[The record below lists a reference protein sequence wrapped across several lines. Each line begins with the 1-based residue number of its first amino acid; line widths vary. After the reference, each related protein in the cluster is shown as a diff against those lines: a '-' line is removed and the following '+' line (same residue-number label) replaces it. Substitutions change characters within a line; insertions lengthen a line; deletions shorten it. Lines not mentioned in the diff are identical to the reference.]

1 VVHDDSGPRL
11 PKGERRAATSPP
23 WPAAPSGS
31 RIWVQWPPMGQQNQA
46 AVEALVQE
54 LWGRMLE
61 LLGPKRTMAEVR
73 DLSVRATRL
82 LESHV
87 VEALASRKLRI
98 RNLPNLVPEGQGDEV
113 RGVRIRGRAETWFDL
128 FHPGSKLTTESAPVL
143 GEDGRIHMVTV
154 SRGTPARWRRAE
166 DQDLR
171 AEDLLD
177 YIRAVAF
184 AMDRN
189 RKADE
194 LGDLA
199 DRITAILRSARAD

>member
-1 VVHDDSGPRL
+1 VVRDGCGAWQAGEARRDMASPRW
-11 PKGERRAATSPP
+11 RAA
-23 WPAAPSGS
+23 PAGS
-31 RIWVQWPPMGQQNQA
+31 EISVQWPAMGQQNQA

-61 LLGPKRTMAEVR
+61 LLGPKRTMAEIR
-73 DLSVRATRL
+73 DQSVRATRL

-87 VEALASRKLRI
+87 AEALAGRQLRI
-98 RNLPNLVPEGQGDEV
+98 RNLPNLVPDGQGGEV

-128 FHPGSKLTTESAPVL
+128 FHPGSKLTTESSLVL

-154 SRGTPARWRRAE
+154 SRGTPAHWRRAV

-199 DRITAILRSARAD
+199 DRITTILRAARAD